1 MKKKSAIWLRCIL
14 TALFT
19 VILFGFIYLYWN
31 GALRSAYETGQFWF
45 GLFPFFAAWWLYCIH
60 RTAMYLLY
68 IHQSSE
74 PTVSLFTRTKTK
86 KQQIISICL
95 LGVFALSLANIAVL
109 LWKNQSSADKLLT
122 KNLGVHDSSVVF
134 QTTDEQTHKITFKAP
149 QQAECLFYY
158 TLSAEFVATDA
169 ENGALL
175 GTGKIEYGKLPKFSC
190 TQLLN
195 EFTINV
201 HLNRARLENKA
212 QELIPLQML
221 MLGNMEVRYFY
232 NDERQVLCAVLKD
245 WDSVLYVEEI
255 FEVPPSDIDTCIS
268 DYIAVMRGHG
278 LEK

>member
-45 GLFPFFAAWWLYCIH
+45 GLLPFFAALWLYCIH
-60 RTAMYLLY
+60 RTAMYFLY
-68 IHQSSE
+68 IHQASE
-74 PTVSLFTRTKTK
+74 EKVSLFTRTKTK

-245 WDSVLYVEEI
+245 WDSVLYVEENLK
-255 FEVPPSDIDTCIS
+255 SRRQ
-268 DYIAVMRGHG
+268 M
-278 LEK
+278 